1 MNKSYKELV
10 LDESILD
17 LDTWLPPSAI
27 DEVIQAIINY
37 ENRFEENK
45 G

>member
-17 LDTWLPPSAI
+17 LDTWLLPSAI

>member
-17 LDTWLPPSAI
+17 LDTWLPQSAI

-45 G
+45 E